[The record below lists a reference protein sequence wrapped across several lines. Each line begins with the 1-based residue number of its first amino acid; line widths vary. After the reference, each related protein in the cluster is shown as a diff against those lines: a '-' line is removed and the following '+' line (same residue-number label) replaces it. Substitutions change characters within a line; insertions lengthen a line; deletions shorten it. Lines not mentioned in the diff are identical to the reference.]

1 MLSIIFGSM
10 NPRMRYNP
18 AENSFEPPR
27 VNRVQASSDAQ
38 NSASPDVPQTPTADP
53 SQIRRAALSQAD
65 RDAQAQRVDAIAA
78 RLGQQQSS
86 GIPEM
91 MNQIAAP
98 QASAVVVPAVASGMD
113 LDVETFLRAQ
123 QASQTR
129 RNAVA
134 SPLESS
140 LLGQM
145 NASGGSAYSQ
155 FNQTPDRSPAPYI
168 IGQETLFNTPGEDV
182 RPPQNWGAAIYPEVG
197 YEQEQ
202 IPRRPRTFEPD
213 KLKSYIA
220 EGRARAAAE
229 MGTQGVDPRI
239 MTPMEQNRVDARTAE
254 QINIGAPIVP
264 YDGTIPAV
272 QSKSNPFTQLID
284 GLGKGFEYQ
293 HLVGDFNPLGES
305 GGSGEGA
312 RYSRSYLA
320 DRLGGYLPADVQQK
334 IGFDNSFVN
343 SPYLYLNKP
352 IAEKIGIEIGRIAGD
367 VTGNGTRKLTWNMH
381 PEDMAN
387 TFGGNALQSF
397 AELNP
402 ALRRTAAWGAT
413 GALGV
418 MSGNYNPLNLMEGG
432 RAAGYQAVTPTDED
446 LTKSENPVLDL
457 ALYRGMFGRS
467 GKLLPWE
474 QFHQERPD
482 VAFEDFDAYKQYLR
496 DPGFL
501 GLAKATGE
509 GIDGPEARVMGYRV
523 TPLGALS
530 AAGVL
535 GGAIAAGRFARRMN

>member
-1 MLSIIFGSM
+1 
-10 NPRMRYNP
+10 
-18 AENSFEPPR
+18 
-27 VNRVQASSDAQ
+27 
-38 NSASPDVPQTPTADP
+38 
-53 SQIRRAALSQAD
+53 
-65 RDAQAQRVDAIAA
+65 
-78 RLGQQQSS
+78 
-86 GIPEM
+86 
-91 MNQIAAP
+91 
-98 QASAVVVPAVASGMD
+98 
-113 LDVETFLRAQ
+113 
-123 QASQTR
+123 
-129 RNAVA
+129 
-134 SPLESS
+134 
-140 LLGQM
+140 M

-155 FNQTPDRSPAPYI
+155 FSQTPDRNPAPYI
-168 IGQETLFNTPGEDV
+168 IGQGTLFNTPGEDV
-182 RPPQNWGAAIYPEVG
+182 RGPASSERWIVPSYPEVG
-197 YEQEQ
+197 YQQEQ
-202 IPRRPRTFEPD
+202 IPRRPRTFSEQQ
-213 KLKSYIA
+213 LKNYMA
-220 EGRARAAAE
+220 EGRQRVAV
-229 MGTQGVDPRI
+229 QKGVSGVSSRVLD
-239 MTPMEQNRVDARTAE
+239 PMEVNQATARTAE

-264 YDGTIPAV
+264 YDAAIPAV
-272 QSKSNPFTQLID
+272 QSKSNPFMQLID

-305 GGSGEGA
+305 GGSGEHA

-320 DRLGGYLPADVQQK
+320 DRLGGYLPADVQTK
-334 IGFDNSFVN
+334 IGFDNAFVN

-352 IAEKIGIEIGRIAGD
+352 IAEKVGIEIGRIAGD
-367 VTGNGTRKLTWNMH
+367 ITGNGTRKLTWNMH

-432 RAAGYQAVTPTDED
+432 RAAGYQAITPTDED
-446 LTKSENPVLDL
+446 LTKSENPVLDM

-501 GLAKATGE
+501 GLAKATDD

-535 GGAIAAGRFARRMN
+535 GGAIAAGRLTRRMG